1 MHGMS
6 QIIED
11 RISGRGKPDDLPGED
26 IPLFV
31 PDGLAEQVMS
41 STGNQFASML
51 ISVLSHRYQHRL
63 KTLSGSQEKWLVDF
77 TDRNTSHH
85 WLSKP
90 PSARHLSSYN
100 LVGLC
105 CHQEGQ
111 VPQGVLSWFSRD

>member
-1 MHGMS
+1 ML
-6 QIIED
+6 QVFED
-11 RISGRGKPDDLPGED
+11 RLSRMGKPDDLPGEE

-41 STGNQFASML
+41 STGDQFASML
-51 ISVLSHRYQHRL
+51 ISVLSDRYQHLL

-90 PSARHLSSYN
+90 PSARHLSSYT
-100 LVGLC
+100 LVGK
-105 CHQEGQ
+105 
-111 VPQGVLSWFSRD
+111 